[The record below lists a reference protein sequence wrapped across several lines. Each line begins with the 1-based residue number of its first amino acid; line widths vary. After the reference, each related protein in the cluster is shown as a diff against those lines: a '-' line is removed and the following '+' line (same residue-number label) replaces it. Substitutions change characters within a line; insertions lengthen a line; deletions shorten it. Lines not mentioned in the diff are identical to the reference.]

1 MLAWSIALLLIA
13 GCATVGFY
21 VGAVRVGITTLFL
34 LLMLFFLKPLVALGA
49 KLMPMVGVTHPGMQI
64 VLGGLV
70 VFLLVQIVAKAIARA
85 IQPSLDKYLKYDAS
99 DTQRLLFER
108 LNQRTGPALGIVN
121 AFLYFVFIAIAG
133 LGIGY
138 ASIQFSRGPQRDS
151 FVQNSINGLA
161 RALQAGGMSK
171 VVGSYI
177 PASPLY
183 YNLVDVA
190 AEWFHQPLVQSR
202 LATYPAFITLSER
215 AEFQSIGA
223 DVGLQEFLIKSP
235 TIGEIYDNAKL
246 NKFLTDWAIVERALA
261 AVDHDLTDITEY
273 VRTGKS
279 EKYDSEKIL
288 GRWDFNL
295 AGTVAENKKLRR
307 MSGLEVNKMLGI
319 LNSRV
324 TGAQMMATPDGKL
337 IIIRIPPGG
346 TQTRLEGTWKSQG
359 GGKYTLN
366 YPLGDDKM
374 QDFTADVEGRKLS
387 ASLNNYPILFE
398 RW

>member
-21 VGAVRVGITTLFL
+21 MGAVRVGITTIFL
-34 LLMLFFLKPLVALGA
+34 LLGLFFLKPLTALGA
-49 KLMPMVGVTHPGMQI
+49 KVLPMLGVSHPGMQI
-64 VLGGLV
+64 VLGALLA
-70 VFLLVQIVAKAIARA
+70 FLLIQIIAKSIARG
-85 IQPSLDKYLKYDAS
+85 IQPSLEKYFKYDAT

-108 LNQRTGPALGIVN
+108 LDQRVGPTLGIVN
-121 AFLYFVFIAIAG
+121 AFLYFVFVSIAG
-133 LGIGY
+133 LGLGY
-138 ASIQFSRGPQRDS
+138 ASVQFSRGPQRDG
-151 FVQNSINGLA
+151 FIQNGINGLA
-161 RALQAGGMSK
+161 RSLQSGGMGK

-177 PASPLY
+177 PATPLY
-183 YNLVDVA
+183 YGIVDVA

-215 AEFQSIGA
+215 PEFQSIGA

-246 NKFLTDWAIVERALA
+246 NKFITEWPILERALV
-261 AVDHDLTDITEY
+261 AVGYDLTDVTEY

-279 EKYDSEKIL
+279 DKYDSEKIL

-295 AGTVAENKKLRR
+295 PGTVAENKKLRR

-324 TGAQMMATPDGKL
+324 TGAQMLATPDGKL
-337 IIIRIPPGG
+337 IIIRLPPGG
-346 TQTRLEGTWKSQG
+346 TQTRLDGTWKSQG

-374 QDFTADVEGRKLS
+374 QDFTADVDGRKLS